1 MDVLKAVP
9 EKYRTSVEKTVR
21 PIAIAALGMATTL
34 GCKASELTAAMP
46 DALYGAG
53 SGFVGT
59 MLIELELGEG
69 RLVSYAMTKT
79 KSCGLGLLSMGV
91 FLAPPIVVS
100 ASPPNIR
107 VSDMPPLRSACCRIH
122 ASRFAPLIAAP
133 HHIVPCD
140 CRRVIMES

>member
-100 ASPPNIR
+100 AVAAEHPGVGYAALAI
-107 VSDMPPLRSACCRIH
+107 PLVVGFMH
-122 ASRFAPLIAAP
+122 LASR
-133 HHIVPCD
+133 
-140 CRRVIMES
+140 R

>member
-9 EKYRTSVEKTVR
+9 EKYRAPVEKTVK

-34 GCKASELTAAMP
+34 GCKASELTATMP
-46 DALYGAG
+46 DALYGAA

-91 FLAPPIVVS
+91 FFGPPLAVS
-100 ASPPNIR
+100 AVAAEYPGVGYAALAI
-107 VSDMPPLRSACCRIH
+107 PLVVGFMH
-122 ASRFAPLIAAP
+122 LASR
-133 HHIVPCD
+133 
-140 CRRVIMES
+140 R